1 MKKRTIAYMLG
12 AVSGLLILWGL
23 WASLCSPTKVAFM
36 NYQAIQLGEI
46 ARANDNG
53 MVKLYELQPS
63 EASRAGR
70 YDMLFINGMGLRI
83 TEEERAAV
91 QHAAD
96 KGLPVIST
104 MVTNPA
110 NDINTLDSADV
121 SAVKSYLENGG
132 PDNYRNM
139 LAYVRKYIDGKPVFA
154 PEPSPAE
161 IYEVENIYRPSSDG
175 DGELGFGSIAEYEE
189 YLKLCQDS
197 SNYKV
202 DVELNAQSQIVS
214 LSTCTNVRDD
224 ERFLVQ
230 GVLTATD

>member
-1 MKKRTIAYMLG
+1 MQKKTIVYLSVAAG
-12 AVSGLLILWGL
+12 VLLILWVL
-23 WASLCSPTKVAFM
+23 WASLCGPTKVAFM

-91 QHAAD
+91 QKAAG

-110 NDINTLDSADV
+110 NDINTLDSADF
-121 SAVKSYLENGG
+121 SA
-132 PDNYRNM
+132 
-139 LAYVRKYIDGKPVFA
+139 
-154 PEPSPAE
+154 
-161 IYEVENIYRPSSDG
+161 
-175 DGELGFGSIAEYEE
+175 
-189 YLKLCQDS
+189 LKAIL
-197 SNYKV
+197 KT
-202 DVELNAQSQIVS
+202 EGRTITG
-214 LSTCTNVRDD
+214 TCLHT
-224 ERFLVQ
+224 
-230 GVLTATD
+230 